1 MDASV
6 YNHSSLIFF
15 TALFSGRVLQR
26 KRARRQRRRS
36 QSVTLRPVTAKQT
49 KQINN
54 QPRMS
59 QSTPLTIQILKLT
72 RGQAVTSSVKKDTS
86 TRTKAILYF
95 SSATP
100 TLTERVRRA
109 QEPPLQ
115 IARVRDLCPYLF
127 HHFDCIRGRWMR
139 RYIIINHS
147 SLIFSLHYFL
157 AVFCS
162 ANVHDDNKDDHRS

>member
-1 MDASV
+1 MGASV
-6 YNHSSLIFF
+6 YNHSSPIFF

-54 QPRMS
+54 QPRML

-72 RGQAVTSSVKKDTS
+72 RGQTVTSSVKKDTS

-115 IARVRDLCPYLF
+115 IARVRDLCSGLL
-127 HHFDCIRGRWMR
+127 HHFDCIRGRVVASV
-139 RYIIINHS
+139 YYHQ
-147 SLIFSLHYFL
+147 SLLTYFSLHYFL

-162 ANVHDDNKDDHRS
+162 ANVHGDNEDDQKS